1 LGEAIEHRLLVVI
14 GRVELADPV
23 WIDGDVAGRASAG
36 AAAQAFDGET
46 VLADYFHHA
55 PALDRLDFML
65 LSRKVPDA

>member
-1 LGEAIEHRLLVVI
+1 
-14 GRVELADPV
+14 
-23 WIDGDVAGRASAG
+23 VAGRASAG